1 MIASVIEAIV
11 ITVGRNTCGNRL
23 LVMQRRKFNIA
34 KMRVGTVPTSAIK
47 DISLRDTIAGVR

>member
-1 MIASVIEAIV
+1 MIASVIEATV

-23 LVMQRRKFNIA
+23 LVKQRRKFNIA